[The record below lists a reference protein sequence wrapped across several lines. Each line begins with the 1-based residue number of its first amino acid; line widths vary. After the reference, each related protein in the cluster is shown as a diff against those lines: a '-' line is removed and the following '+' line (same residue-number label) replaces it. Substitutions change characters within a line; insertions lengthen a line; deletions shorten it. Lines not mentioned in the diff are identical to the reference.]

1 MAHQKPPGRRQTGF
15 TLVEL
20 LVVIAII
27 GVLVALL
34 LPAIQAAREAARR
47 TQCKNHIKQIML
59 SMHNHESA
67 QRVFPTGGCVPW
79 PNLANYLTGP
89 GGSPFGPDRQGMGW
103 PYQVLP
109 YLEGAAIMGIKTMA
123 QLEDVSVPFFSCP
136 SKRPPTRSVD
146 VSERGTGK
154 YPYLI
159 DYAAAVPFRSR
170 AQTSTALV
178 GANPTYL
185 PQSATSLDTR
195 GCEAETMWGGISA
208 AIGQVHSISPWRT
221 SEFAGYWGVIVRG
234 EYFDPGGPGAAGGDP
249 VNSGTYERI
258 SFQHISDGSSNTL
271 VMGEKSLRPSQY
283 DGGLDPTTG
292 TGAWHDDNGF
302 TGGWDPDTMRSTV
315 CKYGP
320 DSDADNY
327 YIAGHRFGAAH
338 AGGMNAGFAD
348 ASVHSI
354 GYGIEL
360 EILNRLAHRSDEEE
374 MGDWGSNQ

>member
-1 MAHQKPPGRRQTGF
+1 
-15 TLVEL
+15 
-20 LVVIAII
+20 
-27 GVLVALL
+27 
-34 LPAIQAAREAARR
+34 
-47 TQCKNHIKQIML
+47 
-59 SMHNHESA
+59 
-67 QRVFPTGGCVPW
+67 
-79 PNLANYLTGP
+79 
-89 GGSPFGPDRQGMGW
+89 MGW

-109 YLEGAAIMGIKTMA
+109 YLEGTAIIGIKTMA
-123 QLEDVSVPFFSCP
+123 QLEDVTVPFFSCP

-170 AQTSTALV
+170 ANSNGTCRHEPDVSTSISNIARY
-178 GANPTYL
+178 G
-185 PQSATSLDTR
+185 
-195 GCEAETMWGGISA
+195 GCNAETIWGGISA
-208 AIGQVHSISPWRT
+208 AAGQVHSIAAWRPA
-221 SEFAGYWGVIVRG
+221 EFAGYWGVIVRG

-249 VNSGTYERI
+249 VNSGTYDRI

-283 DGGLDPTTG
+283 EGGLDPI
-292 TGAWHDDNGF
+292 TGAGVWHDDNGF

-348 ASVHSI
+348 ASVRSI
-354 GYGIEL
+354 SYEIEL
-360 EILNRLAHRSDEEE
+360 EIFNRLAHRSDEEDL
-374 MGDWGSNQ
+374 GDWGSSQ